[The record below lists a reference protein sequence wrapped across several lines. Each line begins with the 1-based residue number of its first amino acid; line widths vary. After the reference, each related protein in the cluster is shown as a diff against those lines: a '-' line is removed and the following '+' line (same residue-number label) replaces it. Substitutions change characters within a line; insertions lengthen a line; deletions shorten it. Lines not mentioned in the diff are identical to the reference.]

1 MLKKISVDT
10 VKRAA
15 DLASDAVADR
25 ERYLAGMRNIE
36 LQDQRKERGSRN
48 PTDLD
53 ALNVMPAEASAALD
67 ALQRM
72 LSGLSTEERTELRAV
87 MLVGRGDYAGKEWDD
102 ALAEAGRPPDAS
114 DYRDIVEK
122 IDLHDYLMKGLYELK
137 LAGGGGTK
145 EGGR

>member
-10 VKRAA
+10 VRRAA
-15 DLASDAVADR
+15 DLASDAAADR
-25 ERYLAGMRNIE
+25 ERYLAGMYNIE
-36 LQDQRKERGSRN
+36 LEEQRRERGSRN

-53 ALNVMPAEASAALD
+53 ALNIMSDGASAALD
-67 ALQRM
+67 ELQSM
-72 LSGLSTEERTELRAV
+72 LAGLSAEERTELRAV

-122 IDLHDYLMKGLYELK
+122 VDLHAYLTKGLYELK
-137 LAGGGGTK
+137 LAGNGGGG
-145 EGGR
+145 GGR